1 MGKSKLLF
9 AAAILASLAGLVACS
24 DSSSTTRAAFVSK
37 ADAVCKKF
45 NDESDK
51 VTATLTADS
60 TEEEFVKLVKEQ
72 LVPLFKKQ
80 LAEIRGLGFPKA
92 DEAELN
98 RLMNESDKLAD
109 QISADPIKFA
119 NLETDPFADIN
130 SALASYGMT
139 ECGDPTTTESTAAG
153 PSTT

>member
-24 DSSSTTRAAFVSK
+24 DSSTTTRASFVSK

-45 NDESDK
+45 NNESDK

-98 RLMNESDKLAD
+98 RVMNESDKLAD
-109 QISADPIKFA
+109 QISPDPIKFP
-119 NLETDPFADIN
+119 NR
-130 SALASYGMT
+130 
-139 ECGDPTTTESTAAG
+139 
-153 PSTT
+153 

>member
-1 MGKSKLLF
+1 MRSLKFLVAS
-9 AAAILASLAGLVACS
+9 ITLASLAGLAACA
-24 DSSSTTRAAFVSK
+24 DSSSSTRAAFVQK

-51 VTATLTADS
+51 LTATLTAES
-60 TEEEFVKLVKEQ
+60 TEDEFVKLVKEQ

-98 RLMNESDKLAD
+98 RLMTDSDRLAD
-109 QISADPIKFA
+109 EISADPIKFV
-119 NLETDPFADIN
+119 NLETDPFANIN

-139 ECGDPTTTESTAAG
+139 ECGDPTTTGSTAVR